1 MKLAKSL
8 LTAGLSIGLLTGC
21 ALDKTAI
28 IKVNGEPIT
37 RAQYEKALN
46 QQLKTPQ
53 MQQMGNQTKDPNSF
67 VMLMTK
73 DRITNELIVKT
84 ILEQQIREHKI
95 TVSNDEIKAKR
106 KEIADKIGSE
116 ERLQEILKQNNVS
129 ESQLKEDLINE
140 IKVDKLVTATADVK
154 VSDKEISDFYNSN
167 KASFDRP
174 ERVKASHILIEANPD
189 KIKQEIIEADKNGK
203 LSAEQIDAKVKA
215 KMDEKMAL
223 AKKVREE
230 ALKNPEKFAELA
242 KKYSDDKASGANGGD
257 LGYFPREAM
266 VKPFSDAAFSL
277 KPNVVSQVV
286 VSEFGN
292 HIIIVKD
299 RAAKGLQP
307 LDKVKDEIKAY
318 LEQQKKITALQKLFE
333 GLKATA
339 KVEYVDQSFNPENI
353 QKAIRED
360 MQKKQQQAQ
369 PGQSAPMTPAAPS
382 QQ

>member
-21 ALDKTAI
+21 ALNKTAI

-37 RAQYEKALN
+37 RAKYEKALN

-242 KKYSDDKASGANGGD
+242 KKYSDDKVSAANGGD
-257 LGYFPREAM
+257 LGFFPKEAM
-266 VKPFSDAAFSL
+266 VKPFADAVFSL
-277 KPNVVSQVV
+277 KPDTISEVV
-286 VSEFGN
+286 VSDFGN

-307 LDKVKDEIKAY
+307 LDKVKDEIKSF
-318 LEQQKKITALQKLFE
+318 LEQQKKISALQKLFE
-333 GLKATA
+333 GLKASA
-339 KVEYVDQSFNPENI
+339 KVEYIDESFRPDNI
-353 QKAIRED
+353 QNAIRSNI
-360 MQKKQQQAQ
+360 QAQ
-369 PGQSAPMTPAAPS
+369 QGAQK
-382 QQ
+382 